1 MAGRVEGKVA
11 FVTGAARGQGR
22 SHAIRLAQEGANI
35 VALDLCQDFE
45 TVNYPMATSVD
56 LKETVRLVEEAGG
69 KIIAVEGDVRSRSD
83 VQGALERGI
92 STFGKVDVVV
102 ANAGIA
108 AMRGAP
114 HMQAWVDQ
122 VDVNLVGVIN
132 AIHAALP
139 LVPDGASLI
148 ATGSAAAFMNTQGN
162 PKPGAD
168 PGGAG
173 YTYAKQALTRF
184 MYEVAVQVAPRQI
197 RANTVNPTNCDT
209 DMLRSKP
216 MYQAFRPDLEDPTF
230 EDAVVAFPA
239 QQAFPVPYVEPVDI
253 SHAVLWLAS
262 DESRY
267 VTGQQLRIDAGSYLK
282 FNNFVI

>member
-1 MAGRVEGKVA
+1 MAGRVQGKVA
-11 FVTGAARGQGR
+11 FITGAARGQGR
-22 SHAIRLAQEGANI
+22 SHALRLAEEGANI
-35 VALDLCQDFE
+35 IALDLCQDFE
-45 TVNYPMATSVD
+45 TVNYPMATSAD
-56 LKETVRLVEEAGG
+56 LKETVRLVEETGS

-83 VQGALERGI
+83 IVSALEQGI
-92 STFGKVDVVV
+92 STFGQVDVVV

-108 AMRGAP
+108 AMKGAP
-114 HMQAWVDQ
+114 QMQAWVDQ

-148 ATGSAAAFMNTQGN
+148 ATGSAAAFMNLTGN
-162 PKPGAD
+162 PQPGID

-173 YTYAKQALTRF
+173 YTYAKQALTQF
-184 MYEVAVQVAPRQI
+184 MYQVAVQVAPRQI
-197 RANTVNPTNCDT
+197 RANTVHPTNCHT

-239 QQAFPVPYVEPVDI
+239 QQAFPIPYVEPSDI
-253 SHAVLWLAS
+253 SQAVLWLAS

-267 VTGQQLRIDAGSYLK
+267 VTGQQIRIDAGSYLK
-282 FNNFVI
+282 FNNLVL